1 MYLRRTLSPCCPRG
15 LRHLCQRP
23 RRSRS
28 TRTHRIRIVCL
39 VRAAAAADIQAA
51 VFETFELPAV
61 VLDGTTYLYDF
72 DGRSMG
78 IEHLLF
84 TEEGEPVAVW
94 NPENGEVEEVEIVDE
109 GQED

>member
-1 MYLRRTLSPCCPRG
+1 M
-15 LRHLCQRP
+15 
-23 RRSRS
+23 
-28 TRTHRIRIVCL
+28 
-39 VRAAAAADIQAA
+39 
-51 VFETFELPAV
+51 
-61 VLDGTTYLYDF
+61 LDGTTHLYDF
-72 DGRSMG
+72 DGRSIG